1 MLMMFNQRSTQRSHC
16 PCIIPHVH
24 TTMNQPLRDYSPVSP
39 HRITESDTIK
49 FLTPHTPPFQFLMT
63 GGNQKSKWNGCRETQ
78 QKPIATTRQT
88 N

>member
-1 MLMMFNQRSTQRSHC
+1 MTQVH
-16 PCIIPHVH
+16 H

-88 N
+88 TQDRSVLWSPLS